1 MQTRHMPKII
11 RAVATGFSHYVTQGG
26 NYQQRGFED
35 KDNFRQYSGWL
46 KDHARRYFLKIW
58 TQGRE

>member
-1 MQTRHMPKII
+1 MPQISI
-11 RAVATGFSHYVTQGG
+11 GVAVGFPHHVTQRE

-35 KDNFRQYSGWL
+35 KDNFRQYSDWL

-58 TQGRE
+58 IYRRE